1 LPRRAGRLKSFGLSM
16 DAPLDATG
24 PGTAAAIPG
33 IFCRGLGK
41 AFGTKWAVHDLNLSI
56 QPGEFF
62 GFLGPNGAGKST
74 TIKMLTSLLL
84 PTQGEIYVAGVD
96 VRRDPLRVKSL
107 IGVLPEDINT
117 YERLTGWELLLFTGR
132 MYGLSRAEAASR
144 SAELLT
150 LMEIAEDDRH
160 RLVVDYSMG
169 MKKKVVLACALIHGP
184 KVLFLDE
191 PFNGID
197 ARTGVAIRHV
207 LRTLTERGT
216 TIFFSSHIL
225 EVVEKLCTRIGIID
239 KGMLVAQGTL
249 DELRALPA
257 FTPETSLEEIFLH
270 YVGAGGGKGSIS
282 WLGSSS
288 S

>member
-1 LPRRAGRLKSFGLSM
+1 M
-16 DAPLDATG
+16 DAPFAAT
-24 PGTAAAIPG
+24 PPPG
-33 IFCRGLGK
+33 IMCRGLSK
-41 AFGTKWAVHDLNLSI
+41 AFGQKWALYDLNLHVE
-56 QPGEFF
+56 PGEFF

-84 PTQGEIYVAGVD
+84 PTQGDIFVAGVD
-96 VRRDPLRVKSL
+96 VLREPLKVKSM

-117 YERLTGWELLLFTGR
+117 YERLTGWELLSFTGR
-132 MYGLSRAEAASR
+132 MYGLSRQETASR
-144 SAELLT
+144 ANELLT
-150 LMEIAEDDRH
+150 LMEIAEEDRN

-197 ARTGVAIRHV
+197 ARTGVAIRQV

-239 KGMLVAQGTL
+239 KGRLVALGTL
-249 DELRALPA
+249 DELRAAAP
-257 FTPETSLEEIFLH
+257 FTPETPLEEIFLH
-270 YVGAGGGKGSIS
+270 HVGAGGGKGSIS